1 MINKPILI
9 VPGDINTIFYEILF
23 KSLKNKINCPIIL
36 ITSKKIFIN
45 KMKKFSFKRK
55 IEFISNVQD
64 HNKLS
69 KNSIYLMNVDYEKK
83 NYLDN
88 CFKEA
93 FKVLENGFTNKF
105 INGPV
110 NKTKFLNKKFLG
122 ITEYVS
128 KRFSIYTYC

>member
-1 MINKPILI
+1 
-9 VPGDINTIFYEILF
+9 
-23 KSLKNKINCPIIL
+23 
-36 ITSKKIFIN
+36 
-45 KMKKFSFKRK
+45 MKKFSFKRK

-128 KRFSIYTYC
+128 KRFNIKNSAMLIFNKELSVCPITTHLPLKLVSKN